1 MAVSAG
7 CSDTG
12 YEADE
17 LRLPDPEVLFLRQE
31 PVPAG
36 RVEVLNAEGIGELV
50 LDGPCLQLRGDATIV
65 WPAGSALH
73 VDDGVVEVRDR
84 AGQVLAKV
92 GDEIA
97 GWGGYAKS
105 EYEEC
110 PGLVF
115 RIHEIMVLPDVDV
128 YFLKQDGALEAGLN
142 AKQFTGK
149 LTLDGK
155 CLAVDDA
162 IREEDGSVVRGS
174 PLLFWPQDYE
184 LNVQDGAV
192 EVIDADGRV
201 AARVGDEVQLSAIN
215 VSYGQAIEHGGL
227 DVITPACSGPYWMVE
242 EVSATAGAP

>member
-84 AGQVLAKV
+84 AGQVRRWTARYS
-92 GDEIA
+92 A
-97 GWGGYAKS
+97 GFTLIPSEPAEGPLPEGGGILQS
-105 EYEEC
+105 S
-110 PGLVF
+110 LI
-115 RIHEIMVLPDVDV
+115 RR
-128 YFLKQDGALEAGLN
+128 EAR
-142 AKQFTGK
+142 FSSP
-149 LTLDGK
+149 
-155 CLAVDDA
+155 
-162 IREEDGSVVRGS
+162 RSVTR
-174 PLLFWPQDYE
+174 
-184 LNVQDGAV
+184 
-192 EVIDADGRV
+192 
-201 AARVGDEVQLSAIN
+201 
-215 VSYGQAIEHGGL
+215 
-227 DVITPACSGPYWMVE
+227 
-242 EVSATAGAP
+242 